1 MGARPEGRRNLYDGV
16 ILHWQDLVVTEWGS
30 WTVENDELT
39 FSNQA
44 ANESYSKF
52 LADLEKIGSVQADAQ
67 RQILELQEKEQ

>member
-1 MGARPEGRRNLYDGV
+1 
-16 ILHWQDLVVTEWGS
+16 VTEWGS

-52 LADLEKIGSVQADAQ
+52 LADLEKIGSVQEDAQ